1 VESEGDGAMSNID
14 IEKQIV
20 GWFLTVNKRF
30 SSHFYH
36 WVIILWEPLS
46 PINWSA
52 GRRRGS
58 IALIRPNVFQSQQK
72 LNEYLIYYNTFS
84 KVSEETSFAN
94 YVFREI
100 KTKQIYIVM
109 KGNVWKCEEEKFNSV
124 IGNYLIHIQI
134 PTSSQ
139 ILLQKEKIDVF
150 KHDDIFGTDNYPFYP
165 DSPLIVTRHSPFFND
180 PFIVN
185 ISDYPIIENLIQ
197 YRENRNDFED
207 FIRALQDNSFVYNNL
222 EINGDN
228 KKIQYIY
235 KSLKILCIIPE
246 WETILFVP
254 IPIIKLGEGEVAFVG
269 VVIFSRFK
277 FEDIKKYNFNELDL
291 IITDI
296 YAIGQR
302 LSFQQAI
309 DFSTRQM
316 RNYTIRA
323 SIAAIMGRNMSH
335 NIGSHAIWHLAER
348 LKNSWAYS
356 NKEIEDFMRYLQRRM
371 DFIAQVST
379 SSPSWCL
386 TTSWNEFLNEFT
398 EQKCLLDNI
407 ARSHLQSPTEPSMQ
421 IYEKKLM
428 IKRNESSFS
437 ISIPHGQIGAQ
448 AFYVILEGLIRN
460 AAKYGKV
467 TNTLEF
473 TITIEDQWDDAGRGW
488 QKDFYRVKI
497 SDNLIT
503 SRRVVDDLNHK
514 LAQSIIDP
522 DTGELKTGDWGMKE
536 IKICAAYLRM
546 IKQEEID
553 IKFKEW
559 QNGNA
564 AQPPIIEVKLEN
576 PQIINN
582 EISGNLT
589 YVLYLLRPKEALIVG
604 MEPQENLHD
613 AFRQKGIDFLPD
625 FKALQQQIAEG
636 DIPRHNFLVLL
647 GGEQVDWKW
656 LQENLASLPYRILV
670 TGENTIPND
679 KDYECLKRVVVFM
692 KKDKLNLNE
701 PEGLL
706 QCLWENW
713 VESWWRKYKVCI
725 RWDIVA
731 NKEVKM
737 NFERRRYIIVQDDKN
752 KKCSNYLVFDHK
764 EDSDNTNLFENSAF
778 HYSISG
784 GTHIANLLM
793 EGNPYLIK
801 EMAAISVAVID
812 ERIWLEKD
820 GDAVAGV
827 KYYNNAENKKRINT
841 WKKRRVYLQDTDKV
855 RRNFKEFVKE
865 LKPPNRDCF
874 FDFIIIHQGII
885 DEVRKQLGENEFQE
899 AWEAL
904 KSKARWVI
912 ITTGRGEP
920 EMARNERLRWVEYSN
935 LAECLIQNAGDKIIL
950 AHLLWGLR
958 ISPKGW

>member
-1 VESEGDGAMSNID
+1 
-14 IEKQIV
+14 
-20 GWFLTVNKRF
+20 
-30 SSHFYH
+30 
-36 WVIILWEPLS
+36 
-46 PINWSA
+46 
-52 GRRRGS
+52 
-58 IALIRPNVFQSQQK
+58 
-72 LNEYLIYYNTFS
+72 
-84 KVSEETSFAN
+84 
-94 YVFREI
+94 
-100 KTKQIYIVM
+100 
-109 KGNVWKCEEEKFNSV
+109 
-124 IGNYLIHIQI
+124 
-134 PTSSQ
+134 
-139 ILLQKEKIDVF
+139 
-150 KHDDIFGTDNYPFYP
+150 
-165 DSPLIVTRHSPFFND
+165 
-180 PFIVN
+180 
-185 ISDYPIIENLIQ
+185 
-197 YRENRNDFED
+197 
-207 FIRALQDNSFVYNNL
+207 
-222 EINGDN
+222 
-228 KKIQYIY
+228 
-235 KSLKILCIIPE
+235 
-246 WETILFVP
+246 
-254 IPIIKLGEGEVAFVG
+254 
-269 VVIFSRFK
+269 
-277 FEDIKKYNFNELDL
+277 
-291 IITDI
+291 
-296 YAIGQR
+296 
-302 LSFQQAI
+302 
-309 DFSTRQM
+309 
-316 RNYTIRA
+316 
-323 SIAAIMGRNMSH
+323 
-335 NIGSHAIWHLAER
+335 
-348 LKNSWAYS
+348 
-356 NKEIEDFMRYLQRRM
+356 
-371 DFIAQVST
+371 
-379 SSPSWCL
+379 
-386 TTSWNEFLNEFT
+386 
-398 EQKCLLDNI
+398 
-407 ARSHLQSPTEPSMQ
+407 MQ

-488 QKDFYRVKI
+488 QKDFYQVKI
-497 SDNLIT
+497 SDNLNT

-514 LAQSIIDP
+514 LSQPIIDP

-564 AQPPIIEVKLEN
+564 AQPPIIEAKLEN
-576 PQIINN
+576 TQIKNN
-582 EISGNLT
+582 ETSGNLT

-604 MEPQENLHD
+604 MKPQESLHDDD

-625 FKALQQQIAEG
+625 FKDLQQQIAER
-636 DIPRHNFLVLL
+636 DIPRHNFLVLR
-647 GGEQVDWKW
+647 GEQVDWKW

-670 TGENTIPND
+670 TGEDTIPND
-679 KDYECLKRVVVFM
+679 KDYECLKKVVVFM

-713 VESWWRKYKVCI
+713 VESWWGKYEVCI
-725 RWDIVA
+725 RWDNMYRIVRH
-731 NKEVKM
+731 NMYRIVRDDPKE
-737 NFERRRYIIVQDDKN
+737 
-752 KKCSNYLVFDHK
+752 CSNYLAFDH
-764 EDSDNTNLFENSAF
+764 ENYSDNTNLFRNSAF

-784 GTHIANLLM
+784 GTTAANLLE

-801 EMAAISVAVID
+801 EIAAISVAVID

-820 GDAVAGV
+820 GNAVAGV
-827 KYYNNAENKKRINT
+827 IKYKNAENKKRINT

>member
-1 VESEGDGAMSNID
+1 MIFERLDILDRLHNIEEQVILSISQYFKPNSQILFDFIICLNKLGIPCRAMSVFWNDPTLRLLMGDMTI
-14 IEKQIV
+14 IGVSK
-20 GWFLTVNKRF
+20 NK
-30 SSHFYH
+30 
-36 WVIILWEPLS
+36 
-46 PINWSA
+46 INWSA
-52 GRRRGS
+52 QRIKEHFGKE
-58 IALIRPNVFQSQQK
+58 IFLINIFEKTKSLPIWLRPPVEKIEQDKFQYLCNLYTSMTGDII
-72 LNEYLIYYNTFS
+72 NSEYL
-84 KVSEETSFAN
+84 
-94 YVFREI
+94 
-100 KTKQIYIVM
+100 KQIVFETYGI
-109 KGNVWKCEEEKFNSV
+109 NPQ
-124 IGNYLIHIQI
+124 IGNIFYFPCYFQDHIFFDAIFAFEQSPEGWERLFIERLITVFINALHLICRIYL
-134 PTSSQ
+134 
-139 ILLQKEKIDVF
+139 
-150 KHDDIFGTDNYPFYP
+150 
-165 DSPLIVTRHSPFFND
+165 
-180 PFIVN
+180 
-185 ISDYPIIENLIQ
+185 
-197 YRENRNDFED
+197 
-207 FIRALQDNSFVYNNL
+207 
-222 EINGDN
+222 
-228 KKIQYIY
+228 
-235 KSLKILCIIPE
+235 
-246 WETILFVP
+246 
-254 IPIIKLGEGEVAFVG
+254 
-269 VVIFSRFK
+269 
-277 FEDIKKYNFNELDL
+277 
-291 IITDI
+291 
-296 YAIGQR
+296 
-302 LSFQQAI
+302 
-309 DFSTRQM
+309 
-316 RNYTIRA
+316 NYTFAIRA

-335 NIGSHAIWHLAER
+335 NIGSHAIWHLAEQ
-348 LKNSWAYS
+348 LKNSRAYS
-356 NKEIEDFMRYLQRRM
+356 NEEIKNFMLYLQRRM

-467 TNTLEF
+467 TNILEF
-473 TITIEDQWDDAGRGW
+473 TITIEDQWDDAGKGW
-488 QKDFYRVKI
+488 RKDFYRVKI

-604 MEPQENLHD
+604 MKPQENLHDD

-679 KDYECLKRVVVFM
+679 KDYECLKRVMVFM

-713 VESWWRKYKVCI
+713 VESWWGKYEVCI
-725 RWDIVA
+725 RWDNMYRIVRH
-731 NKEVKM
+731 NMYRIVRDDPKE
-737 NFERRRYIIVQDDKN
+737 
-752 KKCSNYLVFDHK
+752 CSNYLAFDH
-764 EDSDNTNLFENSAF
+764 ENYSDNTNLFRNSAF

-784 GTHIANLLM
+784 GTTAANLLE

-801 EMAAISVAVID
+801 EIAAISVAVID

-820 GDAVAGV
+820 GNAVAGV
-827 KYYNNAENKKRINT
+827 IKYKNAENKKRINT

>member
-1 VESEGDGAMSNID
+1 MCKLNKFNNFSDYID
-14 IEKQIV
+14 ITVQFVIQQLMWITKEFPNLTLYAFSPVSLSETIDCLHFILIEK
-20 GWFLTVNKRF
+20 
-30 SSHFYH
+30 
-36 WVIILWEPLS
+36 VID
-46 PINWSA
+46 
-52 GRRRGS
+52 
-58 IALIRPNVFQSQQK
+58 RPRQWIK
-72 LNEYLIYYNTFS
+72 
-84 KVSEETSFAN
+84 
-94 YVFREI
+94 EI
-100 KTKQIYIVM
+100 KEYFRSASKNIL
-109 KGNVWKCEEEKFNSV
+109 E
-124 IGNYLIHIQI
+124 LI
-134 PTSSQ
+134 S
-139 ILLQKEKIDVF
+139 EVRW
-150 KHDDIFGTDNYPFYP
+150 DI
-165 DSPLIVTRHSPFFND
+165 
-180 PFIVN
+180 
-185 ISDYPIIENLIQ
+185 NLK
-197 YRENRNDFED
+197 Y
-207 FIRALQDNSFVYNNL
+207 ALR
-222 EINGDN
+222 
-228 KKIQYIY
+228 
-235 KSLKILCIIPE
+235 
-246 WETILFVP
+246 T
-254 IPIIKLGEGEVAFVG
+254 
-269 VVIFSRFK
+269 
-277 FEDIKKYNFNELDL
+277 
-291 IITDI
+291 
-296 YAIGQR
+296 
-302 LSFQQAI
+302 
-309 DFSTRQM
+309 
-316 RNYTIRA
+316 

-348 LKNSWAYS
+348 LKDYS
-356 NKEIEDFMRYLQRRM
+356 NEEIKNFMRYLQRRM

-488 QKDFYRVKI
+488 QKDFYQVKI
-497 SDNLIT
+497 SDNLNT

-514 LAQSIIDP
+514 LSQPIIDP

-564 AQPPIIEVKLEN
+564 AQPPIIEAKLEN
-576 PQIINN
+576 TQIKNN
-582 EISGNLT
+582 ETSGNLT

-604 MEPQENLHD
+604 MKPQESLHDDD

-625 FKALQQQIAEG
+625 FKDLQQQIAER
-636 DIPRHNFLVLL
+636 DIPRHNFLVLR
-647 GGEQVDWKW
+647 GEQVDWKW

-670 TGENTIPND
+670 TGEDTIPND
-679 KDYECLKRVVVFM
+679 KDYECLKKVVVFM

-713 VESWWRKYKVCI
+713 VESWWGKYEVCI
-725 RWDIVA
+725 RWDNMYRIVRH
-731 NKEVKM
+731 NMYRIVRDDPKE
-737 NFERRRYIIVQDDKN
+737 
-752 KKCSNYLVFDHK
+752 CSNYLAFDH
-764 EDSDNTNLFENSAF
+764 ENYSDNTNLFRNSAF

-784 GTHIANLLM
+784 GTTAANLLE

-801 EMAAISVAVID
+801 EIAAISVAVID

-820 GDAVAGV
+820 GNAVAGV
-827 KYYNNAENKKRINT
+827 IKYKNAENKKRINT

>member
-1 VESEGDGAMSNID
+1 
-14 IEKQIV
+14 
-20 GWFLTVNKRF
+20 
-30 SSHFYH
+30 
-36 WVIILWEPLS
+36 
-46 PINWSA
+46 
-52 GRRRGS
+52 
-58 IALIRPNVFQSQQK
+58 
-72 LNEYLIYYNTFS
+72 
-84 KVSEETSFAN
+84 
-94 YVFREI
+94 
-100 KTKQIYIVM
+100 
-109 KGNVWKCEEEKFNSV
+109 
-124 IGNYLIHIQI
+124 
-134 PTSSQ
+134 
-139 ILLQKEKIDVF
+139 
-150 KHDDIFGTDNYPFYP
+150 
-165 DSPLIVTRHSPFFND
+165 
-180 PFIVN
+180 
-185 ISDYPIIENLIQ
+185 
-197 YRENRNDFED
+197 
-207 FIRALQDNSFVYNNL
+207 
-222 EINGDN
+222 
-228 KKIQYIY
+228 
-235 KSLKILCIIPE
+235 
-246 WETILFVP
+246 
-254 IPIIKLGEGEVAFVG
+254 
-269 VVIFSRFK
+269 
-277 FEDIKKYNFNELDL
+277 
-291 IITDI
+291 
-296 YAIGQR
+296 
-302 LSFQQAI
+302 
-309 DFSTRQM
+309 
-316 RNYTIRA
+316 
-323 SIAAIMGRNMSH
+323 
-335 NIGSHAIWHLAER
+335 
-348 LKNSWAYS
+348 
-356 NKEIEDFMRYLQRRM
+356 M

-386 TTSWNEFLNEFT
+386 TTLWNKFLNEFIK
-398 EQKCLLDNI
+398 QKCLLDNI
-407 ARSHLQSPTEPSMQ
+407 ARSHLQSPTESPMQ
-421 IYEKKLM
+421 IYENKLM
-428 IKRNESSFS
+428 IKRNKSNFS

-460 AAKYGKV
+460 SAKYGKV

-497 SDNLIT
+497 SDNIST
-503 SRRVVDDLNHK
+503 SQRVVDDLNYK
-514 LAQSIIDP
+514 LSQPIIDP

-546 IKQEEID
+546 VKQEEID

-564 AQPPIIEVKLEN
+564 SQPPIIEVKLEN
-576 PQIINN
+576 QQIINN
-582 EISGNLT
+582 EIFGNLT

-613 AFRQKGIDFLPD
+613 AFCQKGIDFLPD
-625 FKALQQQIAEG
+625 FKDLQQQIAEG
-636 DIPRHNFLVLL
+636 DIPRHNFLVLR
-647 GGEQVDWKW
+647 GEQVDWKW

-670 TGENTIPND
+670 TGEDTIPND
-679 KDYECLKRVVVFM
+679 KDYKCLKRIVVFL

-713 VESWWRKYKVCI
+713 VEAWWGKYKVCI
-725 RWDIVA
+725 RWDRIA
-731 NKEVKM
+731 NNM
-737 NFERRRYIIVQDDKN
+737 YIIVQDDPN
-752 KKCSNYLVFDHK
+752 YEECSNYLVFDH
-764 EDSDNTNLFENSAF
+764 EGGSDNTNLFRNSAF

-784 GTHIANLLM
+784 GTPTANLLK

-820 GDAVAGV
+820 GRAVVGV
-827 KYYNNAENKKRINT
+827 SKYSNDENKKRINT

-865 LKPPNRDCF
+865 LEPTNRDCF

-899 AWEAL
+899 TWEAL

-935 LAECLIQNAGDKIIL
+935 LAECLVQSAGDKIIL

>member
-1 VESEGDGAMSNID
+1 
-14 IEKQIV
+14 
-20 GWFLTVNKRF
+20 
-30 SSHFYH
+30 
-36 WVIILWEPLS
+36 
-46 PINWSA
+46 
-52 GRRRGS
+52 
-58 IALIRPNVFQSQQK
+58 
-72 LNEYLIYYNTFS
+72 
-84 KVSEETSFAN
+84 
-94 YVFREI
+94 
-100 KTKQIYIVM
+100 
-109 KGNVWKCEEEKFNSV
+109 
-124 IGNYLIHIQI
+124 
-134 PTSSQ
+134 
-139 ILLQKEKIDVF
+139 
-150 KHDDIFGTDNYPFYP
+150 
-165 DSPLIVTRHSPFFND
+165 
-180 PFIVN
+180 
-185 ISDYPIIENLIQ
+185 
-197 YRENRNDFED
+197 
-207 FIRALQDNSFVYNNL
+207 
-222 EINGDN
+222 
-228 KKIQYIY
+228 
-235 KSLKILCIIPE
+235 
-246 WETILFVP
+246 
-254 IPIIKLGEGEVAFVG
+254 
-269 VVIFSRFK
+269 
-277 FEDIKKYNFNELDL
+277 
-291 IITDI
+291 
-296 YAIGQR
+296 
-302 LSFQQAI
+302 
-309 DFSTRQM
+309 
-316 RNYTIRA
+316 
-323 SIAAIMGRNMSH
+323 MSH
-335 NIGSHAIWHLAER
+335 NIGSHAIWHLAEQ
-348 LKNSWAYS
+348 LKNSRAYS
-356 NKEIEDFMRYLQRRM
+356 NEEIKNFMLYLQRRM

-386 TTSWNEFLNEFT
+386 TTLWNKFLNKFIK
-398 EQKCLLDNI
+398 QKCLLDNI
-407 ARSHLQSPTEPSMQ
+407 ARSHLQSPTESPMQ
-421 IYEKKLM
+421 IYENKLM
-428 IKRNESSFS
+428 IKRNKSNFS

-497 SDNLIT
+497 SDNIST
-503 SRRVVDDLNHK
+503 SQRVVDDLNYK
-514 LAQSIIDP
+514 LSQPIIDP

-546 IKQEEID
+546 VKQEEID

-564 AQPPIIEVKLEN
+564 SQPPIIEVKLEN
-576 PQIINN
+576 QQIINN
-582 EISGNLT
+582 EIFGNLT

-625 FKALQQQIAEG
+625 FKDLQQQIAEG
-636 DIPRHNFLVLL
+636 DIPRHNFLVLR
-647 GGEQVDWKW
+647 GEQVDWKW

-670 TGENTIPND
+670 TGEDTIPND
-679 KDYECLKRVVVFM
+679 KDYECLKRIVVFL

-713 VESWWRKYKVCI
+713 VEAWWGKYKVCI
-725 RWDIVA
+725 RWDRIA
-731 NKEVKM
+731 NNM
-737 NFERRRYIIVQDDKN
+737 YIIVQDDPN
-752 KKCSNYLVFDHK
+752 YEECSNYLVFDHK
-764 EDSDNTNLFENSAF
+764 GDSDNTNLFRNSAF

-784 GTHIANLLM
+784 GTPTANLLK

-820 GDAVAGV
+820 GRAVVGV
-827 KYYNNAENKKRINT
+827 SKYSNDENKKRINT

-865 LKPPNRDCF
+865 LEPPNRDCF

-899 AWEAL
+899 TWEAL

-935 LAECLIQNAGDKIIL
+935 LAECLVQSAGDKIIL

>member
-1 VESEGDGAMSNID
+1 
-14 IEKQIV
+14 
-20 GWFLTVNKRF
+20 
-30 SSHFYH
+30 
-36 WVIILWEPLS
+36 
-46 PINWSA
+46 
-52 GRRRGS
+52 
-58 IALIRPNVFQSQQK
+58 
-72 LNEYLIYYNTFS
+72 
-84 KVSEETSFAN
+84 
-94 YVFREI
+94 
-100 KTKQIYIVM
+100 
-109 KGNVWKCEEEKFNSV
+109 
-124 IGNYLIHIQI
+124 
-134 PTSSQ
+134 
-139 ILLQKEKIDVF
+139 
-150 KHDDIFGTDNYPFYP
+150 
-165 DSPLIVTRHSPFFND
+165 
-180 PFIVN
+180 
-185 ISDYPIIENLIQ
+185 
-197 YRENRNDFED
+197 
-207 FIRALQDNSFVYNNL
+207 
-222 EINGDN
+222 
-228 KKIQYIY
+228 
-235 KSLKILCIIPE
+235 
-246 WETILFVP
+246 
-254 IPIIKLGEGEVAFVG
+254 
-269 VVIFSRFK
+269 
-277 FEDIKKYNFNELDL
+277 
-291 IITDI
+291 
-296 YAIGQR
+296 
-302 LSFQQAI
+302 
-309 DFSTRQM
+309 
-316 RNYTIRA
+316 
-323 SIAAIMGRNMSH
+323 
-335 NIGSHAIWHLAER
+335 
-348 LKNSWAYS
+348 
-356 NKEIEDFMRYLQRRM
+356 M

-386 TTSWNEFLNEFT
+386 TTLWNKFLNKFIK
-398 EQKCLLDNI
+398 QKCLLDNI
-407 ARSHLQSPTEPSMQ
+407 ARSHLQSPTESPMQ
-421 IYEKKLM
+421 IYENKLM
-428 IKRNESSFS
+428 IKRNKSNFS

-497 SDNLIT
+497 SDNIST
-503 SRRVVDDLNHK
+503 SQRVVDDLNYK
-514 LAQSIIDP
+514 LSQPIIDP

-546 IKQEEID
+546 VKQEEID

-564 AQPPIIEVKLEN
+564 SQPPIIEVKLEN
-576 PQIINN
+576 QQIINN
-582 EISGNLT
+582 EIFGNLT

-625 FKALQQQIAEG
+625 FKDLQQQIAEG
-636 DIPRHNFLVLL
+636 DIPRHNFLVLR
-647 GGEQVDWKW
+647 GEQVDWKW

-670 TGENTIPND
+670 TGEDTIPND
-679 KDYECLKRVVVFM
+679 KDYECLKRIVVFL

-713 VESWWRKYKVCI
+713 VEAWWGKYKVCI
-725 RWDIVA
+725 RWDRIA
-731 NKEVKM
+731 NNM
-737 NFERRRYIIVQDDKN
+737 YIIVQDDPN
-752 KKCSNYLVFDHK
+752 YEECSNYLVFDHK
-764 EDSDNTNLFENSAF
+764 GDSDNTNLFRNSAF

-784 GTHIANLLM
+784 GTPTANLLK

-820 GDAVAGV
+820 GRAVVGV
-827 KYYNNAENKKRINT
+827 SKYSNDENKKRINT

-865 LKPPNRDCF
+865 LEPPNRDCF

-899 AWEAL
+899 TWEAL

-935 LAECLIQNAGDKIIL
+935 LAECLVQSAGDKIIL